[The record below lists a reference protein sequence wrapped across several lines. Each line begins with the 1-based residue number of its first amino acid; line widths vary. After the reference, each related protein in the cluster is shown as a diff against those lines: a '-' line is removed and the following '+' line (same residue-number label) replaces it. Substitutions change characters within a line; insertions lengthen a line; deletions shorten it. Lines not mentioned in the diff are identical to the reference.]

1 VAGEMIAESMDE
13 LYFALVADAT
23 ANGQCRRP
31 RGLPCLE
38 LRPGTFT
45 VADASR
51 GLYTGASR
59 RLNYRF
65 WAAEALS
72 YIAGWGGPDHAELLT
87 AVNSKM
93 APFVNPATRSFDG
106 AYGPRLARSMPAAIT
121 ALKAEPDTRRA
132 VVPIWGLETAGEFAA
147 SLDVPCT
154 VALHLYADEVEGR
167 EVLSMTA
174 VMRSNDL
181 NWGTPYD
188 VAAFCAIQCLAADLL
203 GVTPGRYHHYASS
216 LHAYEA
222 TPPVVAPLPKEE
234 FVVGLRLPRLG
245 PEPNAPWEEVAAEA
259 GVFCRSMLS
268 HARSGAPWEDFWPRL
283 ERGGAYHEYWA
294 QWADLVRMRR

>member
-1 VAGEMIAESMDE
+1 MIAESMDE
-13 LYFALVADAT
+13 LYFALVADVM
-23 ANGQCRRP
+23 ANGQHRRP

-38 LRPGTFT
+38 LRPGSFT
-45 VADASR
+45 IANAAA

-65 WAAEALS
+65 WVAEAIS

-106 AYGPRLARSMPAAIT
+106 AYGPLLARSMPAAIT
-121 ALKAEPDTRRA
+121 ALRADPDTRRA
-132 VVPIWGLETAGEFAA
+132 VVPIWGPETAGGFTA

-154 VALHLYADEVEGR
+154 VALHLYADEADGVA
-167 EVLSMTA
+167 VLSMTA

-203 GVTPGRYHHYASS
+203 GMEPGRYHHYASS
-216 LHAYEA
+216 LHVYEA
-222 TPPVVAPLPKEE
+222 TQPVIAPLPKEE

-245 PEPNAPWEEVAAEA
+245 PAANTLWEEVAAEA
-259 GVFCRSMLS
+259 DIFCQSMLL
-268 HARSGAPWEDFWPRL
+268 HTRSGMSWKYFWPRL
-283 ERGGAYHEYWA
+283 ERGGTFFKYWS
-294 QWADLVRMRR
+294 QWVDLVRLQR